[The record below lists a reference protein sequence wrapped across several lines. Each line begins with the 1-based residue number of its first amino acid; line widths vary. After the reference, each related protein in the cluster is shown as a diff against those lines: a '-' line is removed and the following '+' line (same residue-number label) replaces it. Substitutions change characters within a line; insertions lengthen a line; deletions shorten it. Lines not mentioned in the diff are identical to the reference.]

1 MGLYVRDAV
10 LGPFAAWNQFEDYK
24 RFLYADIKGL
34 VTTGIGNLA
43 DPIGLALAM
52 PWKIDGRTASQAEI
66 ATAWNAVKSTFNA
79 ASTPPKAD
87 WYAHLTNIRLD
98 DGYIRT
104 LVTQTLKANDA
115 MLAKAY
121 SGYPNWPADAQ
132 LAIHSMAYA
141 MGVGRVLPGGLFK
154 NFIAAMNRNP
164 PDFRAAAAAS
174 HIDERG
180 NPGVATRNLAN
191 KLLLEN
197 AGRVAETGGNPDVL
211 WYLRE
216 VGSAIIAPI
225 VRASSTKGRA
235 VVTLAAILVG
245 VAVLAMSSGGGRR

>member
-10 LGPFAAWNQFEDYK
+10 LGPFAAWNQQFEDYK

-66 ATAWNAVKSTFNA
+66 ATAWNAVKSAFNA

-115 MLAKAY
+115 MLARRTRATQTGPLMR
-121 SGYPNWPADAQ
+121 SSRFIRWRTQWAWGAFFPAVC
-132 LAIHSMAYA
+132 S
-141 MGVGRVLPGGLFK
+141 R
-154 NFIAAMNRNP
+154 
-164 PDFRAAAAAS
+164 
-174 HIDERG
+174 
-180 NPGVATRNLAN
+180 T
-191 KLLLEN
+191 
-197 AGRVAETGGNPDVL
+197 
-211 WYLRE
+211 
-216 VGSAIIAPI
+216 
-225 VRASSTKGRA
+225 SS
-235 VVTLAAILVG
+235 
-245 VAVLAMSSGGGRR
+245 RR

>member
-1 MGLYVRDAV
+1 
-10 LGPFAAWNQFEDYK
+10 
-24 RFLYADIKGL
+24 
-34 VTTGIGNLA
+34 
-43 DPIGLALAM
+43 
-52 PWKIDGRTASQAEI
+52 
-66 ATAWNAVKSTFNA
+66 
-79 ASTPPKAD
+79 
-87 WYAHLTNIRLD
+87 
-98 DGYIRT
+98 
-104 LVTQTLKANDA
+104 
-115 MLAKAY
+115 
-121 SGYPNWPADAQ
+121 
-132 LAIHSMAYA
+132 
-141 MGVGRVLPGGLFK
+141 
-154 NFIAAMNRNP
+154 MNRNP

-235 VVTLAAILVG
+235 VVTVAAILVG